1 VENAKKLGS
10 IWPVI
15 IVLIV
20 ALVYLGFRLSKYE
33 MDPVG
38 LAELGTK
45 FSESDPEGT
54 EGYDGQFAYYVAIE
68 PNPSKVASQ
77 LDVPA
82 YRYQRILYPL
92 LARTIALGNT
102 KWIPWTLI
110 LINIVSLIYATWM
123 LVRYLVEINT
133 PPRYALIFGLWAGV
147 VVGIGTDLY
156 EPLAFALVSAA
167 WYARLTCRPRVG
179 YFLLT
184 LALLT
189 KEVMIAFWLAALLSD
204 LWEKRTRADWISILS
219 PGAVFILWQVWLWS
233 EFGSPGIVSG
243 GAMATP
249 FELLPFFGFI
259 RIGTVSLR
267 VLLLFSL
274 FFGPTIIIPSI
285 WGTVSSTRT
294 LIKGEIDATTLA
306 LLINCLFIVFLP
318 FSTFREPSGLLRVA
332 TGMIFAV
339 LIYAG
344 HHRKRRILNYGMFWI
359 FMLAILI
366 PQ

>member
-1 VENAKKLGS
+1 VENSKKLATL
-10 IWPVI
+10 WPVL

-20 ALVYLGFRLSKYE
+20 ALLYLGYRLSKYG
-33 MDPVG
+33 MDPIG
-38 LAELGTK
+38 IAEIGTK
-45 FSESDPEGT
+45 FSEADPEGT
-54 EGYDGQFAYYVAIE
+54 EGYDGQFAYFVAIE
-68 PNPSKVASQ
+68 PNPSKVVGL

-82 YRYQRILYPL
+82 YRYQRILYPI
-92 LARTIALGNT
+92 LARVVAIGNT
-102 KWIPWTLI
+102 SLIPWTLI
-110 LINIVSLIYATWM
+110 LVNLLSLLFATGV
-123 LVRYLVEINT
+123 LTRYLSAIDV

-147 VVGIGTDLY
+147 IVGVGTDLY
-156 EPLAFALVSAA
+156 EPLAFALVSGA
-167 WYARLTCRPRVG
+167 WYARLKDRHRLG

-204 LWEKRTRADWISILS
+204 LWEKRARVDWIAILA
-219 PGAVFILWQVWLWS
+219 PGVVFAIWQVWLWS
-233 EFGSPGIVSG
+233 EFGSPGIASG

-267 VLLLFSL
+267 VLLLFTL
-274 FFGPTIIIPSI
+274 FFAPTIIIPSI
-285 WGTVSSTRT
+285 WGTISSIRS
-294 LIKGEIDATTLA
+294 LLKEKIDATALA
-306 LLINCLFIVFLP
+306 LLINCLFIIFLP

-344 HHRKRRILNYGMFWI
+344 QHHKRRILNYGMFWI